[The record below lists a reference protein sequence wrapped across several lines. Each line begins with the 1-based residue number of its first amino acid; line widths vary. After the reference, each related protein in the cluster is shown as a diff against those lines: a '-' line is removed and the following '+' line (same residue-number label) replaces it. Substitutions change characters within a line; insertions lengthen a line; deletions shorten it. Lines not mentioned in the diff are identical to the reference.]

1 MTAQRVIIAALFA
14 VAIACMVGAL
24 VGCVS
29 YQPPGQDLW
38 RAL

>member
-1 MTAQRVIIAALFA
+1 MSVERAVVAFLIA
-14 VAIACMVGAL
+14 VAIACMLSAL

-29 YQPPGQDLW
+29 YKPPGQDLW